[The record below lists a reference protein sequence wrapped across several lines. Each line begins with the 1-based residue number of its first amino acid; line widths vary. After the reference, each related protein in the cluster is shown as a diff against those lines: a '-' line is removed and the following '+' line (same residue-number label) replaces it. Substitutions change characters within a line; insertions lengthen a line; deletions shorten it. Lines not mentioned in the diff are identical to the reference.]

1 MQPIDYVR
9 FIRKQ
14 VLRRPINKEKQLEII
29 HELTDMVRDGM
40 TVNDIRFTVNVKYGT
55 LFKSNNIEY

>member
-1 MQPIDYVR
+1 MRPIDYVR
-9 FIRKQ
+9 FVRNQ
-14 VLRRPINKEKQLEII
+14 VLRRPINKEKQLEVI

-40 TVNDIRFTVNVKYGT
+40 TIKDIRFTVNVKYGT